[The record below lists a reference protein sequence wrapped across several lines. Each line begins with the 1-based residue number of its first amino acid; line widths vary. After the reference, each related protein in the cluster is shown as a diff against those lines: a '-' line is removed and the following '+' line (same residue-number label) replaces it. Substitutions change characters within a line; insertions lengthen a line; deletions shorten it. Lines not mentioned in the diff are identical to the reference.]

1 MKMQNAKCKM
11 QIVILRATRLL
22 MMVRPRIFLLLIL
35 CYLITFPPLLEAGPK
50 IPEKFVYHVYYL
62 GMKAGTATLEFKET
76 PEGVTIKSRV
86 VSAPFIS
93 VFYEVDDFAQSTLY
107 VDGYPRDY
115 ILKVREGRN
124 RRDKATHF
132 MTKPVDG
139 PQKIIYNNKLDDQ
152 ISEYYLMKQAF
163 DPLSGFYEIRKR
175 PLKVGHPA
183 YLDIFDSKKVW
194 NVEVQVLRKERIR
207 VPEGEFDTIVIKPLM
222 QSEGIFMKKSET
234 HIWLTDDEKRI
245 PVMVKSRVKIGS
257 FVAKLVDGKY

>member
-1 MKMQNAKCKM
+1 ML
-11 QIVILRATRLL
+11 LRFCSGQVCALFF
-22 MMVRPRIFLLLIL
+22 VF
-35 CYLITFPPLLEAGPK
+35 YLVFFSVCIEAGPK
-50 IPEKFVYHVYYL
+50 IPEKFVYDVYWL
-62 GMKAGTATLEFKET
+62 GIRAGTATLEFKET
-76 PEGVTIKSRV
+76 PEGVTIKSSV

-115 ILKVREGRN
+115 ILKVREGRS

-132 MTKPVDG
+132 MTKPADG
-139 PQKIIYNNKLDDQ
+139 PQKIIYNNKLDDH

-194 NVEVQVLRKERIR
+194 NVEVQVLRKERVRI
-207 VPEGEFDTIVIKPLM
+207 PDGEFDTIVIKPLM
-222 QSEGIFMKKSET
+222 QSEGI
-234 HIWLTDDEKRI
+234 
-245 PVMVKSRVKIGS
+245 
-257 FVAKLVDGKY
+257 